1 MRKIVTRVL
10 GVCNRNADGH
20 SRQKI
25 LEKYAKAGDPVVLN
39 HVQSADGDPNTIEVL
54 LQGEQGKKPHCIG
67 FLPGRIGEKLVR
79 HLDAKREITAVIS
92 SLPAVEGT
100 TMRGVNLHISF

>member
-1 MRKIVTRVL
+1 MRKIVARVL

-39 HVQSADGDPNTIEVL
+39 HVLSADGDPNTIEVL
-54 LQGEQGKKPHCIG
+54 LQG
-67 FLPGRIGEKLVR
+67 GRARNRSASVFCLGASAR
-79 HLDAKREITAVIS
+79 NS
-92 SLPAVEGT
+92 PAT
-100 TMRGVNLHISF
+100 WTSTMRSML